1 MRPWT
6 PVKIKIIL
14 INENE
19 MTNKQ
24 EIWHSGLVNDYTINF
39 IKFFNKQIKFLNKG
53 VRFQTYL
60 CQLNDFPSWA
70 ENRRS
75 IFGGHI
81 SLDRYPTYVGYMSA
95 LCPQYILLRFS
106 ALLLKS
112 LLWIRT
118 CFLWF
123 HGKITSI
130 QFHYPP
136 LRICR

>member
-70 ENRRS
+70 EKFTLNPNVFS
-75 IFGGHI
+75 LVSWKDNIDSI
-81 SLDRYPTYVGYMSA
+81 SLPTA
-95 LCPQYILLRFS
+95 KDL
-106 ALLLKS
+106 S
-112 LLWIRT
+112 L
-118 CFLWF
+118 
-123 HGKITSI
+123 G
-130 QFHYPP
+130 
-136 LRICR
+136 

>member
-81 SLDRYPTYVGYMSA
+81 SLDTTDIRHMSGICPHYV
-95 LCPQYILLRFS
+95 R
-106 ALLLKS
+106 
-112 LLWIRT
+112 
-118 CFLWF
+118 
-123 HGKITSI
+123 SI
-130 QFHYPP
+130 SFFGFELFCWKVYFESE
-136 LRICR
+136 RVFFGFMER